1 MKLECFAP
9 PGSGWPSKDGRY
21 KWFVDLDSNM
31 YHSGENIYDAE
42 YVLFV
47 EDTDHNGLGEMY
59 LVYDTDG
66 DGNLAEYEPWPPT
79 NYTDFEVTDS
89 NVGSWRIVAPN
100 QIEMYISW
108 ASIGDPSAYC
118 LTWATDQQ
126 NPNLDQGPTTDHV
139 DEEVPIKI
147 HDVAAVSQTPNAT
160 DVIRGSSVTIEVI
173 IENQG
178 MQNESF
184 EVSCYFN
191 MSIIGSLN
199 ITNLPVNQNTTLYF
213 EWDTT
218 GVPPGTYVIEAWADS
233 NSAIAEIDEVD
244 NWCTSPATVT
254 VQEVLIQYYLTVNSP
269 YGFESG
275 EGWYDNA
282 TNAYAALDTGTIDHG
297 NGTRRVFTNW
307 SEDASGTNYASSD
320 PIYMNQNKT
329 ATAIWKT
336 QQNLTVVSPYG
347 TTGGEGWYDSGDTAY
362 ATLDTD
368 LVDHG
373 NGTRRLFISWSGDAS
388 GSNYSQSNPILM
400 DAPKTATANW
410 KTQYY
415 LTITT
420 TLGGTT
426 NPPNS
431 TWYDSGTTASVTA
444 IPDADYVFDH
454 WELDSVTVGSANP
467 YGVYMDTTHTLHA
480 VFVYSPP
487 QPTYYLTVETDPAA
501 VTTIPGEGW
510 YNEDDNVPLTAP
522 NYVTVATDARYKFT
536 YWDVDGV
543 PQGAGVNPI
552 TIHMDANHTATAHY
566 VLQFYLTVKT
576 SPSGVAAI
584 PGEGWYDQSSNV
596 SLVAPPVVGY
606 DFLYWDVDGASQGS
620 QVASILVSMNSPH
633 VATAYYTQEQ
643 VVVGG
648 FTTSINS
655 SLLDGWI
662 GLNIVIAIA
671 VFTFALWIKRQ
682 ED

>member
-1 MKLECFAP
+1 
-9 PGSGWPSKDGRY
+9 
-21 KWFVDLDSNM
+21 
-31 YHSGENIYDAE
+31 
-42 YVLFV
+42 
-47 EDTDHNGLGEMY
+47 
-59 LVYDTDG
+59 
-66 DGNLAEYEPWPPT
+66 
-79 NYTDFEVTDS
+79 
-89 NVGSWRIVAPN
+89 
-100 QIEMYISW
+100 
-108 ASIGDPSAYC
+108 
-118 LTWATDQQ
+118 
-126 NPNLDQGPTTDHV
+126 
-139 DEEVPIKI
+139 
-147 HDVAAVSQTPNAT
+147 
-160 DVIRGSSVTIEVI
+160 
-173 IENQG
+173 
-178 MQNESF
+178 
-184 EVSCYFN
+184 
-191 MSIIGSLN
+191 
-199 ITNLPVNQNTTLYF
+199 
-213 EWDTT
+213 
-218 GVPPGTYVIEAWADS
+218 
-233 NSAIAEIDEVD
+233 
-244 NWCTSPATVT
+244 
-254 VQEVLIQYYLTVNSP
+254 
-269 YGFESG
+269 
-275 EGWYDNA
+275 
-282 TNAYAALDTGTIDHG
+282 
-297 NGTRRVFTNW
+297 
-307 SEDASGTNYASSD
+307 
-320 PIYMNQNKT
+320 
-329 ATAIWKT
+329 
-336 QQNLTVVSPYG
+336 
-347 TTGGEGWYDSGDTAY
+347 
-362 ATLDTD
+362 
-368 LVDHG
+368 
-373 NGTRRLFISWSGDAS
+373 WSGDAS

-431 TWYDSGTTASVTA
+431 TWYDSGTTASVAA

-467 YGVYMDTTHTLHA
+467 YGVYMDTAHTLHA

-510 YNEDDNVPLTAP
+510 YNEDDDVPLTAP
-522 NYVTVATDARYKFT
+522 NYVVVATDARYKFT

-566 VLQFYLTVKT
+566 VLQFYLAVKT

-596 SLVAPPVVGY
+596 SLVAPPVAGY

-620 QVASILVSMNSPH
+620 QVASILVSMNAPH
-633 VATAYYTQEQ
+633 IATAYYTQEQ